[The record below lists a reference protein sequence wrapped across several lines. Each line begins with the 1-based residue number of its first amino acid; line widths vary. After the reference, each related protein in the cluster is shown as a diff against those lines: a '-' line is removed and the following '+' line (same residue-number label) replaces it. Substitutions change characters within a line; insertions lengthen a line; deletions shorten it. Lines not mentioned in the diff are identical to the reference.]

1 MQASLTRRN
10 RLWPSQYGVTQGL
23 TYEFIRYAPSFL
35 ILLGYLRFIDVK
47 LRWVDLKRLI
57 DIEDGENLPDDGG
70 DSRAEE
76 AEDDAGDAVLP
87 PAFNLPDVIA

>member
-35 ILLGYLRFIDVK
+35 VLLGYLRFIDVK
-47 LRWVDLKRLI
+47 LRW
-57 DIEDGENLPDDGG
+57 
-70 DSRAEE
+70 
-76 AEDDAGDAVLP
+76 AV
-87 PAFNLPDVIA
+87 